1 MTLEG
6 DNFVRIRH
14 EPVTWSS
21 TGQGPYRGVRMNLP
35 RLRAHLSVT
44 AKGSPGLG
52 SDCVCYYL
60 AVLLIKRASEGM
72 GKCGKLAALS
82 EAPSLMRNLLPGS
95 PTPVFSLFCARVKSD
110 THDVDSGAP
119 FCLYRAA
126 GFSDSP
132 NAEENESAASNVCV
146 CCRMLASLLS

>member
-52 SDCVCYYL
+52 SDSVCYYL

-95 PTPVFSLFCARVKSD
+95 PTPVFSFVLCTSEVR
-110 THDVDSGAP
+110 HP
-119 FCLYRAA
+119 RC
-126 GFSDSP
+126 GFWS
-132 NAEENESAASNVCV
+132 
-146 CCRMLASLLS
+146 SLLPVQGCRVF